1 MIDHNRQGWSSQVKK
16 HAFPKYPYLFE
27 EAIVHMSEFRRRLFD
42 PAFILRSLAVVTVLA
57 AVISVF
63 TWGISSDHSWENYLI
78 NFFFN
83 VTLTLCLSL
92 GSWLVADS
100 VNLSW
105 VDQPFRHFLVTAFWT
120 LVLVI
125 FTTLLSRV
133 VTFWA
138 CCDVSPVAAI
148 RSTQLGDFLSIF
160 LVTAL
165 ISTFVHGREFLRQWK
180 ASILEAEQIKQAYVA
195 SEYELL
201 RQQVNPH
208 FLFNSLNVLHTL
220 VYQDADKS
228 ARFIRQLSKVYRYV
242 LEGNREEIV
251 SLEKELD
258 ILDAYLSLLATRFG
272 ESLQVNRLI
281 NRDDLQKG
289 VIPLSLQMLVENVV
303 KHNDIQ
309 ERKPLTVDI
318 RCEKGMLWVC
328 NERRE
333 VVAKR
338 GTTGLGLQNIRDR
351 YQHLSGKDIDIQAKA
366 DRFCVGLPLI
376 PLHHE
381 GHIDR
386 G

>member
-1 MIDHNRQGWSSQVKK
+1 MLTTNQGSNYPGMK
-16 HAFPKYPYLFE
+16 HLFPDYPYLFG
-27 EAIVHMSEFRRRLFD
+27 EAYANMAEFRERLKD
-42 PAFILRSLAVVTVLA
+42 PLFWLRSLVVVTALS

-63 TWGISSDHSWENYLI
+63 TWAISSEHSWENFLI
-78 NFFFN
+78 NFLFN
-83 VTLTLCLSL
+83 FTLTCCLSL

-100 VNLSW
+100 VKLSW

-125 FTTLLSRV
+125 ITTLLSRV
-133 VTFWA
+133 ITFWA
-138 CCDVSPVAAI
+138 CCNGSPVHAI
-148 RSTQLGDFLSIF
+148 RTTRLGDFLSIF

-165 ISTFVHGREFLRQWK
+165 ISAFVHGREFLRQWK

-220 VYQDADKS
+220 VYQDADLS
-228 ARFIRQLSKVYRYV
+228 AQFIRQLSKVYRYV
-242 LEGNREEIV
+242 LEGNREEV
-251 SLEKELD
+251 VTLEKELD

-272 ESLQVNRLI
+272 ESLQVSKDIKPGYLR
-281 NRDDLQKG
+281 KG

-303 KHNDIQ
+303 KHNDIREAQ
-309 ERKPLTVDI
+309 PLRIDI
-318 RCEKGMLWVC
+318 RSDGKVLWVC

-333 VVAKR
+333 VVAKH

-351 YQHLSGKDIDIQAKA
+351 YQHLSGKEIVIQPGA
-366 DRFCVGLPLI
+366 DTFCVGLPLI
-376 PLHHE
+376 PLQDE
-381 GHIDR
+381 GRID
-386 G
+386 

>member
-1 MIDHNRQGWSSQVKK
+1 MKYVIPN
-16 HAFPKYPYLFE
+16 YPYLFRQ
-27 EAIVHMSEFRRRLFD
+27 AFATMSEFRAKLKDPLFW
-42 PAFILRSLAVVTVLA
+42 LRSLLVVTALA
-57 AVISVF
+57 AVISLF
-63 TWGISSDHSWENYLI
+63 TWGISSEHTWQNFLI
-78 NFFFN
+78 NFLFN
-83 VTLTLCLSL
+83 FTLTACLSL

-105 VDQPFRHFLVTAFWT
+105 VEQPFRHFLVTAFWT

-133 VTFWA
+133 ITLWA
-138 CCDVSPVAAI
+138 CCNGSAMQAI
-148 RSTQLGDFLSIF
+148 RTTQLGDFLSIF

-251 SLEKELD
+251 TLGKELD
-258 ILDAYLSLLATRFG
+258 VLDAYLSLLATRFG
-272 ESLQVNRLI
+272 ESLQVHRAIEPDHLS
-281 NRDDLQKG
+281 KG
-289 VIPLSLQMLVENVV
+289 IIPLSLQMLVENVV
-303 KHNDIQ
+303 KHNDIRASQ
-309 ERKPLTVDI
+309 PLRVDI
-318 RCEKGMLWVC
+318 RSDGQVLWVC
-328 NERRE
+328 NERRDT
-333 VVAKR
+333 VAKE

-351 YQHLSGKDIDIQAKA
+351 YQHLSEKDIAIKQEAET
-366 DRFCVGLPLI
+366 FCVGLPLI
-376 PLHHE
+376 SLHDE
-381 GHIDR
+381 GRIDR